1 MIKQL
6 LMGVAVF
13 STLLT
18 GAQTA
23 SEKSVIH
30 ISGDAELK
38 VSPDVVVFHV
48 NVFATDKQ
56 INTTVKK
63 LNDETASLI
72 TLMEKMGFSKEQMRI
87 AGFSVQQEWEY
98 TGNKSI
104 PKGYRAQQNITLRF
118 EADRDK
124 LARLMEAF
132 AAEGRRQFNTFF
144 NAELSDKMKRESEQ
158 KLITLA
164 MTRAKENAELI
175 AKNSGQRIVRIRQ
188 VNYHTDQQTIYPM
201 PMQERAAMNVM
212 MDAKASESAFQQIS
226 LEEMVLS
233 ERILIMFETEPA
245 K

>member
-13 STLLT
+13 ATLIA
-18 GAQTA
+18 GAQTTTD
-23 SEKSVIH
+23 KSVIH

-72 TLMEKMGFSKEQMRI
+72 SVMEKMGFNKDQMRI

-98 TGNKSI
+98 TGSKSI

-118 EADRDK
+118 DADKEK
-124 LARLMEAF
+124 LAKLMEAF

-144 NAELSDKMKRESEQ
+144 NAELSDKLKRESEQ

-164 MTRAKENAELI
+164 MNRAKENADLI

-188 VNYHTDQQTIYPM
+188 VNYHTDQHSAYPV
-201 PMQERAAMNVM
+201 PMVERAAMNVM

-233 ERILIMFETEPA
+233 ERIVIIYETEPA